1 MEFVT
6 NVPRWLKDCQW
17 ILPSHI
23 AVHVALLVDSQ
34 VVRGAHIVGSMD
46 GLGTK
51 AQVANGHAAA
61 LLGIVLEVGLE
72 VPKWMQFQASTKVC
86 PPLQAA
92 N

>member
-1 MEFVT
+1 MH
-6 NVPRWLKDCQW
+6 PG
-17 ILPSHI
+17 HI

-34 VVRGAHIVGSMD
+34 VVCGAHIVGSMD

-51 AQVANGHAAA
+51 AQVADGHAAA
-61 LLGIVLEVGLE
+61 LLGIVLEVGLG